1 MILDITFDGALH
13 HHFTQ
18 EDGPMHLHLGPAT
31 YLQQVSI
38 APCPRPLSGG
48 NNVATAANAHEAT
61 HGRPLGNPASPFILL
76 ARSCRHS
83 ALARSAGFE
92 ALDPWLAEYTA
103 SSAYRSK
110 ARTFVGIIDRRRRC
124 AADPGMLLD
133 IPLAHGMVSAPRR
146 PFGRCRWF

>member
-1 MILDITFDGALH
+1 MTMILDITFDGALH

-61 HGRPLGNPASPFILL
+61 HGKLSRLRLKRAMTLFSPYQGGRLGTLPPLSF
-76 ARSCRHS
+76 C
-83 ALARSAGFE
+83 
-92 ALDPWLAEYTA
+92 
-103 SSAYRSK
+103 
-110 ARTFVGIIDRRRRC
+110 
-124 AADPGMLLD
+124 
-133 IPLAHGMVSAPRR
+133 
-146 PFGRCRWF
+146 